1 MPSFSL
7 KIFWLIPPT
16 LHNLALYEEWVLS
29 GKQSD
34 IFLGDRV
41 EHCQRIELKQGY
53 TFFIPSGRFLRAR
66 HGARAQP
73 LAPAASTRVS
83 GQGAGFLWAPWP
95 LAVPER
101 SRLQGKILL
110 CLTRV
115 SLLGGSLEP
124 PVWGNFECLPQNFLW
139 GGRGRL
145 TLRTLGGGPWGR
157 AQGVG
162 VRGWGGGGFY
172 RGPQSPLDRGKRVI
186 REGPRGRA
194 SFQRTR

>member
-1 MPSFSL
+1 M
-7 KIFWLIPPT
+7 
-16 LHNLALYEEWVLS
+16 LS

-139 GGRGRL
+139 GGR
-145 TLRTLGGGPWGR
+145 
-157 AQGVG
+157 
-162 VRGWGGGGFY
+162 
-172 RGPQSPLDRGKRVI
+172 
-186 REGPRGRA
+186 EG
-194 SFQRTR
+194 